1 MVLNGSSGSF
11 APCRFGA
18 GVSSCSG
25 AVFDDDA
32 VALSSLDLDRDFDDS
47 GTVGGVAEELRPRVG
62 LLGAGATIT

>member
-1 MVLNGSSGSF
+1 M
-11 APCRFGA
+11 
-18 GVSSCSG
+18 SSCSG

-62 LLGAGATIT
+62 LLGAGATTT